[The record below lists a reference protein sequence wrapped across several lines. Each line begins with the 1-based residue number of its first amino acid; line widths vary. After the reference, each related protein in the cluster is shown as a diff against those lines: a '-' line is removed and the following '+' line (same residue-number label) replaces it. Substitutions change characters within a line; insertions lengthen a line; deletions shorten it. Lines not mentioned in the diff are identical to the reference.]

1 MTTEVTSK
9 FHGSNL
15 RPGALQDAHLSEHGA
30 VGPSKLVVASDV
42 QDLPDARRSKTL
54 GRTSVIDLT

>member
-1 MTTEVTSK
+1 MTTEFTSK

-54 GRTSVIDLT
+54 GRT